1 METQDVKRKPRRVLM
16 WSVVGVVVVVVAAG
30 IAFVATNAVGNGKD
44 DKGKDKKK
52 KGEDVVA
59 SPVELSEVSSGRIS
73 TFLETTTTLEAHN
86 ATDLVARRE
95 GQVVALPTEEGA
107 YVKKGQAL
115 ARLDD
120 TEERLAVERTQLAWE
135 VAKRELDRG
144 KQLEAQSYLSQKEL
158 DDLELAVR
166 NAWVALEQ
174 ARYELSQMRIE
185 APFDGRVVERSI
197 NLGEN
202 VPAGKACFRVVDFH
216 PLRARLYFPERD
228 LQRVRVGQRA
238 EITLDTHPDRTFEAV
253 VALVN
258 PVVDRNNGT
267 FKVTLDLPNPNEQLR
282 PGAFARV
289 RVKTGTFDDALLLPR
304 RGVLTED
311 GDAYVF
317 VARGDSVE
325 KVAIRLGAVEHDTAQ
340 ILSGLVQ
347 GDSVVTVGQGG
358 LKPGSKIKPVTL

>member
-1 METQDVKRKPRRVLM
+1 METQGKRRPRRVLV
-16 WSVVGVVVVVVAAG
+16 WSIVGVGVVVVAAG
-30 IAFVATNAVGNGKD
+30 VAFMATSAGGNGKD
-44 DKGKDKKK
+44 DKKKK
-52 KGEDVVA
+52 KSEEVLA
-59 SPVELSEVSSGRIS
+59 SPVELSEVTSGRIS
-73 TFLETTTTLEAHN
+73 TFLETTTTLEARN
-86 ATDLVARRE
+86 ATDLVARRG
-95 GQVVALPTEEGA
+95 GQVVALPIEEGA
-107 YVKKGQAL
+107 YVTRGQVL

-166 NAWVALEQ
+166 NMWVALEQ

-185 APFDGRVVERSI
+185 APFAGRVVERMI

-202 VPAGKACFRVVDFH
+202 LTAGKACFRVVDFH

-228 LQRVRVGQRA
+228 LQRVRVGQEA
-238 EITLDTHPDRTFEAV
+238 ELTLDTHPGRTFRAQ

-289 RVKTGTFDDALLLPR
+289 RVQTGTFSDALLLPR

-311 GDAYVF
+311 GDSYVF
-317 VARGDSVE
+317 IARGDSVQ
-325 KVAIRLGAVEHDTAQ
+325 KIGVTLGAVEHDTAQ
-340 ILSGLVQ
+340 ILSGLVE

>member
-1 METQDVKRKPRRVLM
+1 V
-16 WSVVGVVVVVVAAG
+16 
-30 IAFVATNAVGNGKD
+30 
-44 DKGKDKKK
+44 
-52 KGEDVVA
+52 
-59 SPVELSEVSSGRIS
+59 
-73 TFLETTTTLEAHN
+73 
-86 ATDLVARRE
+86 
-95 GQVVALPTEEGA
+95 
-107 YVKKGQAL
+107 L

-185 APFDGRVVERSI
+185 APFAGRVVERMV

-202 VPAGKACFRVVDFH
+202 LTAGKACFRIVDFH

-228 LQRVRVGQRA
+228 LQRVRVGQAA
-238 EITLDTHPDRTFEAV
+238 EVTLDTHPNRTFKAEV
-253 VALVN
+253 SLVN

-267 FKVTLDLPNPNEQLR
+267 FKVTLDLPNPGEQLR

-289 RVKTGTFDDALLLPR
+289 RLETGSFDDALLLPR

-311 GDAYVF
+311 GDSYVF
-317 VARGDSVE
+317 VARGDSVQ
-325 KVAIRLGAVEHDTAQ
+325 KIGVTLGAVEHDTAQ
-340 ILSGLVQ
+340 ILSGLAE

>member
-1 METQDVKRKPRRVLM
+1 METQDVKRRPRRVLV
-16 WSVVGVVVVVVAAG
+16 WSIVGVVVVVVAAG

-44 DKGKDKKK
+44 DKGKKKK
-52 KGEDVVA
+52 KGDEVLA
-59 SPVELSEVSSGRIS
+59 SPVELSEVTSGRIS
-73 TFLETTTTLEAHN
+73 TFLETTTTLEARN
-86 ATDLVARRE
+86 TADLVARRG
-95 GQVVALPTEEGA
+95 GQVVALPIEEGA
-107 YVKKGQAL
+107 WVQKGHVL
-115 ARLDD
+115 AQLDD
-120 TEERLAVERTQLAWE
+120 TEERLAVERTQLGWE

-144 KQLEAQSYLSQKEL
+144 KQLEAKSYMSQKEL

-174 ARYELSQMRIE
+174 ARYELSQMKIV
-185 APFDGRVVERSI
+185 APFTGRVVERAI

-202 VPAGKACFRVVDFH
+202 LTAGKVCFHMVDFH
-216 PLRARLYFPERD
+216 PLRARLYFPERE
-228 LQRVRVGQRA
+228 LQRVRVGQAA
-238 EITLDTHPDRTFEAV
+238 EVTLDTHPDRTFQAEV
-253 VALVN
+253 SLVN

-267 FKVTLDLPNPNEQLR
+267 FKVTLDLPNPGEQLR

-289 RVKTGTFDDALLLPR
+289 RVKTGSYDDALLLPR

-317 VARGDSVE
+317 VARGDSVQ
-325 KVAIRLGAVEHDTAQ
+325 KIAVRLGAVEHDTAQ
-340 ILSGLVQ
+340 ILSGLVE

>member
-1 METQDVKRKPRRVLM
+1 MEDRSGKRRPGRALV
-16 WSVVGVVVVVVAAG
+16 WSIVGVVVLVAAAG
-30 IAFVATNAVGNGKD
+30 VAFIATSAGGNGKD
-44 DKGKDKKK
+44 DKKKK
-52 KGEDVVA
+52 KDGEEVLV
-59 SPVELSEVSSGRIS
+59 SPVELSEVSAGRIS
-73 TFLETTTTLEAHN
+73 TFLETTTTLEARN
-86 ATDLVARRE
+86 AADLVARRG
-95 GQVVALPTEEGA
+95 GQVVALPIEEGA
-107 YVKKGQAL
+107 YVQKGQVL

-144 KQLEAQSYLSQKEL
+144 KQLEAQSYLSEKEL

-166 NAWVALEQ
+166 NAWVGLEQ

-185 APFDGRVVERSI
+185 APFTGRVVERMI

-202 VPAGKACFRVVDFH
+202 LTAGKVCFRLADFH

-228 LQRVRVGQRA
+228 LQRVRVGQGA
-238 EITLDTHPDRTFEAV
+238 ELTLDTHPGRTFQAKV
-253 VALVN
+253 SLVN

-267 FKVTLDLPNPNEQLR
+267 FKVTLDLPNSDGQLR
-282 PGAFARV
+282 PGAFARA
-289 RVKTGTFDDALLLPR
+289 RVQTGAFDDALLLPR

-311 GDAYVF
+311 GESYVF
-317 VARGDSVE
+317 VARGDSVQ
-325 KVAIRLGAVEHDTAQ
+325 KIAVTLGAVEHDTAQ
-340 ILSGLVQ
+340 ILSGLIA